1 METSVIEKDY
11 PVTFREE
18 DAKGLGKQLAHR
30 HSVDLVGMKRVGIG
44 NFLRFFLYNQAVV
57 PTYIHPS
64 DKYIFVPID
73 LNDLVEREIFP
84 FWALTMKRI
93 VDAVERS
100 NFPDLDK
107 KQIESLFLSSIQTQ
121 DLFLLIDSVRR
132 LVGEIVGH
140 DITIVLFFLRF
151 DRMKDVVTPSF
162 FDNLQGLKDAAN
174 QKLAY
179 VFTGDRSLDVLSPSV
194 FPKASLSVFSK
205 VLSMKPANPQDTK
218 IIYDTYRRRYNLA
231 LSPLIE
237 DALLHLANGYVQ
249 YLQLALIILNEK
261 KEQLPETAED
271 LFTVLTRDERI
282 ILQSEELWESLSKD
296 EKDVLMK
303 VALGSVVSPDEK
315 AKTPYLWDCG
325 FVVETGQEQKL
336 FSELF
341 AHYLRSHDE
350 GKQDNHIVHFS
361 KKEHLLY
368 TLLEQHVGEI
378 CEREKIVETV
388 WPEYSEFGVSDWAID
403 RLVARVRAKL
413 KQQKSQYEIITIRTR
428 GYKLA
433 FLE

>member
-18 DAKGLGKQLAHR
+18 DAKALGIQLAHR
-30 HSVDLVGMKRVGIG
+30 HSIDLVGMKRVGIS
-44 NFLRFFLYNQAVV
+44 NFLRFFLYNHSVV

-64 DKYIFVPID
+64 DKYLFVPID

-93 VDAVERS
+93 VDAVGRS
-100 NFPDLDK
+100 DLSELDK
-107 KQIESLFLSSIQTQ
+107 KRIESLFLSSIQTQ

-132 LVGEIVGH
+132 LVGELVGH

-151 DRMKDVVTPSF
+151 DRMRDVVTPSF

-218 IIYDTYRRRYNLA
+218 IIYDTYKRRYS
-231 LSPLIE
+231 LSLSREIE
-237 DALLHLANGYVQ
+237 NELLRLANGYVQ

-261 KEQLPETAED
+261 KESLPQSASE
-271 LFTVLTRDERI
+271 LFEVLCGDERI
-282 ILQSEELWESLSKD
+282 MLQSEELWESLTKE

-303 VALGSVVSPDEK
+303 VAQGESVTAEEK
-315 AKTPYLWDCG
+315 IKAAYLWDCG
-325 FVVETGQEQKL
+325 FVTELNGEQRL

-341 AHYLRSHDE
+341 AKYLKNHDE
-350 GKQDNHIVHFS
+350 VKQDNHMVHFS

-368 TLLEQHVGEI
+368 TLLEQHLGEI

-403 RLVARVRAKL
+403 RLVARVRSKL
-413 KQQKSQYEIITIRTR
+413 KQQKSPYEIVTIRTR

-433 FLE
+433 PLE